1 MSTGY
6 TFSASCAGIFRET
19 DSSGSYDSATGKI
32 TYTVTSQTF
41 SNQTVNFYINNSS
54 GENLWSSSA
63 TLSYSSYGASIG
75 NLSLN
80 FSPCEI
86 TTNGYIDGL
95 TVTTSSGYKVVCEI
109 EGTTI
114 VISGAPGNTTTNK
127 CAVTLSNCQAGSII
141 LTGTSTY
148 FNRFVLTNSGYT
160 IGTSGKA
167 E

>member
-63 TLSYSSYGASIG
+63 TLSYSSYDASVG
-75 NLSLN
+75 SLSLN
-80 FSPCEI
+80 FSPFEI
-86 TTNGYIDGL
+86 
-95 TVTTSSGYKVVCEI
+95 
-109 EGTTI
+109 
-114 VISGAPGNTTTNK
+114 TTNK

-160 IGTSGKA
+160 IGTTSGKA